1 MDDYYASLNKHL
13 IDEYNDVA
21 GYGKLLES
29 APESDKPILRD
40 LAIEESRHAAVISDM
55 LEDVDRLK
63 KSEEYAEAK
72 KKAEK
77 TLQEI

>member
-21 GYGKLLES
+21 GYGKLFES

-63 KSEEYAEAK
+63 KSDEYAEAK